1 MKMNETTMKID
12 KPLRGTLKHM
22 VRKDQTYSQVVR
34 ERIKC
39 DAAGCDAAGIN
50 EIKVSAGKFGLFVCA
65 DCIDKF
71 QEENKA
77 VSPNHKARQQAD
89 DRTATNPEDQSGVSY
104 SGG

>member
-39 DAAGCDAAGIN
+39 DAAGCDAPGIN
-50 EIKVSAGKFGLFVCA
+50 EIKVPAGKFGTVTLFVCA
-65 DCIDKF
+65 NCMEKF
-71 QEENKA
+71 T
-77 VSPNHKARQQAD
+77 D
-89 DRTATNPEDQSGVSY
+89 
-104 SGG
+104 